1 MQLCDVATDAG
12 LPSFQHDALDYIEI
26 LNKMLPDFN
35 RYCYSGIWFG
45 VEKSCDK
52 MFSRTYTEEGVCF
65 TFNGLKEKDL
75 YRENTMQYQRSLN
88 STLHERVQMFENHS
102 LSWSLEEGY
111 KVQGVLHTYPA
122 RVLGSGSMAGFM
134 PTLQGF
140 AEDIDYSC
148 RYVAAGFKILLHS
161 PDDVPTM
168 SKHFLHISMN
178 KDIMIAVKPKMITT
192 SAGIAEYT
200 PHKRQC
206 YLTKDRQLKFFK
218 IYSQTNC
225 AYECLTN
232 FTYHLCGCVTFAM
245 PRSPETP
252 VCGAD
257 KLSCYRKANE
267 ELLFRQ
273 FNRGLQAIEAV
284 EALGDCDCLPAC
296 TSLDYETEISEGS
309 FSLENT
315 LKAIG
320 DFQGLRDKYPG
331 MVMSALWIYFK
342 EPQFITSRRSELYG
356 VTDLLANFG
365 GVCGLFM
372 GVSLLSGVEIFYHF
386 TLRLWSNL
394 GLPSYI
400 NLINSLRVYLREGNK
415 FTTYN
420 FTTNDL
426 EQILT
431 LMHLCDVPL
440 EMPLPTFQHAS
451 LDFNEILNQM
461 LPDFNNY
468 CYSAVW
474 FGIEETCDKLFTRT
488 YTEDGACFTFN
499 GLRTQD
505 LYRENTFQYQKSLN
519 SSAPQ
524 TLDVIKNLSLSWSLE
539 EGYKAQGVL
548 ETYPARVLGSGST
561 AGCLLTL
568 RGFTNEIDYS
578 CRFVADGFKV
588 LLHSPD
594 DVPNMRKHFVHISMN
609 KDIMIA
615 VKPKMITT
623 SAGIAEY
630 TPKKRQCY
638 LSKDRQLKFFKVYT
652 QNNCEY
658 ECLTNF
664 TYKLCDCVTF
674 GMPRSP
680 ETPLCGADK
689 ISCYRKANEQL
700 LFQQFTKVL
709 QKPLSNYDEFNDDC
723 HCLPVCTSLDYETEI
738 SEGSFNVE
746 NTLIA
751 IGNFQGIREQ
761 NPVLVVTTL
770 WIYFK
775 EPQFITSRR
784 SELYGITDLLANF
797 GGVCGLFVGVSL
809 LSVVE
814 IFYHFTLRLWSNM
827 CRNRREK

>member
-1 MQLCDVATDAG
+1 MSARNKSFIIDIPSVDKEYAFAHQPKSKKNAFRQSLEEVYSEFCSNTTIHGFQYFGQHRPWKEVIFWIAMFVASIFFCTYIIVQLYGKWCETPVIVSLSEKSTPIWNIPFPAVTICPETKRSINQTVPSYLQLVNSLRVYLQQGKKFHSNFTTTDLKDALTLMQLCDVATDAG

-394 GLPSYI
+394 G
-400 NLINSLRVYLREGNK
+400 
-415 FTTYN
+415 
-420 FTTNDL
+420 
-426 EQILT
+426 
-431 LMHLCDVPL
+431 
-440 EMPLPTFQHAS
+440 
-451 LDFNEILNQM
+451 
-461 LPDFNNY
+461 
-468 CYSAVW
+468 
-474 FGIEETCDKLFTRT
+474 
-488 YTEDGACFTFN
+488 
-499 GLRTQD
+499 
-505 LYRENTFQYQKSLN
+505 
-519 SSAPQ
+519 
-524 TLDVIKNLSLSWSLE
+524 
-539 EGYKAQGVL
+539 
-548 ETYPARVLGSGST
+548 
-561 AGCLLTL
+561 
-568 RGFTNEIDYS
+568 
-578 CRFVADGFKV
+578 
-588 LLHSPD
+588 
-594 DVPNMRKHFVHISMN
+594 
-609 KDIMIA
+609 
-615 VKPKMITT
+615 
-623 SAGIAEY
+623 
-630 TPKKRQCY
+630 
-638 LSKDRQLKFFKVYT
+638 
-652 QNNCEY
+652 
-658 ECLTNF
+658 
-664 TYKLCDCVTF
+664 
-674 GMPRSP
+674 
-680 ETPLCGADK
+680 
-689 ISCYRKANEQL
+689 
-700 LFQQFTKVL
+700 
-709 QKPLSNYDEFNDDC
+709 
-723 HCLPVCTSLDYETEI
+723 
-738 SEGSFNVE
+738 
-746 NTLIA
+746 
-751 IGNFQGIREQ
+751 
-761 NPVLVVTTL
+761 
-770 WIYFK
+770 
-775 EPQFITSRR
+775 
-784 SELYGITDLLANF
+784 
-797 GGVCGLFVGVSL
+797 
-809 LSVVE
+809 
-814 IFYHFTLRLWSNM
+814 
-827 CRNRREK
+827 RNRRRGV